1 MRIAPATLALDA
13 AWRAA
18 DDGMIGWVI
27 HAAAACQSAQT
38 RHQARR
44 RCEQRLQYRA
54 DVVAL
59 PVGFFL
65 TGVNKNAR

>member
-13 AWRAA
+13 ASRAA
-18 DDGMIGWVI
+18 DDGMIRWVI
-27 HAAAACQSAQT
+27 HAAAAYQSAHT
-38 RHQARR
+38 RHQEQRG
-44 RCEQRLQYRA
+44 CEQRLQYRA